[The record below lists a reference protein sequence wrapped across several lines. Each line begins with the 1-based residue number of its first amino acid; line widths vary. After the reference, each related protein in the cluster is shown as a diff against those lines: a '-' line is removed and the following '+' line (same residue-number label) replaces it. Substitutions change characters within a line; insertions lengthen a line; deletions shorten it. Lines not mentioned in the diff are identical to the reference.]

1 MLRNAVECLTG
12 IFVYQ
17 EIVDSSTKQWEKKY
31 LTPLTPSHLPRGENI
46 SYHTAEV
53 LRQAENSNVIEGGWV
68 GGDAFFGSVESCVE
82 LKRVLG
88 LYSTFIVKQNV
99 NYFPMKVLHA
109 VLVARHGSRPAGNW
123 VVMKSTIGGVDLYVM
138 AYAWSSKGVAYMVST
153 CGKTVMHEK
162 AYISRFEDE
171 YGNVQH
177 KELARPTIAHMLY
190 EFLPLI
196 DEHNKARQNSLA
208 LEKCWLTK
216 SCWVRIVTTLLGMS
230 VVDLQ
235 RWDRNKRHG
244 HVQHATEDDEI
255 VDDFD
260 IKVMANLIGKPLVD
274 GTFRYYRTVKRPSA
288 RITTSTDTSNN
299 PLTRI
304 VGFDGSTNYPKK
316 KDSDKSRVRQQSCFI
331 CRRYSPDHQNTQ
343 WKCKCC
349 GMPLCQIDRTNKTTR
364 KYSCVYE
371 HKQSGFDAIRCL
383 GVQKVGGFK
392 MPEEMLVYKI
402 TRSEQQ
408 RRDDRREEKKRR
420 REISKGNEPRSSTRR
435 KRSK

>member
-1 MLRNAVECLTG
+1 MSMEM
-12 IFVYQ
+12 
-17 EIVDSSTKQWEKKY
+17 SSTRSWRDLQLHTCSMSSY
-31 LTPLTPSHLPRGENI
+31 L
-46 SYHTAEV
+46 
-53 LRQAENSNVIEGGWV
+53 
-68 GGDAFFGSVESCVE
+68 
-82 LKRVLG
+82 
-88 LYSTFIVKQNV
+88 
-99 NYFPMKVLHA
+99 
-109 VLVARHGSRPAGNW
+109 
-123 VVMKSTIGGVDLYVM
+123 
-138 AYAWSSKGVAYMVST
+138 
-153 CGKTVMHEK
+153 
-162 AYISRFEDE
+162 
-171 YGNVQH
+171 
-177 KELARPTIAHMLY
+177 
-190 EFLPLI
+190 LPLI

-216 SCWVRIVTTLLGMS
+216 SCWVRIVTTLLRMS

-316 KDSDKSRVRQQSCFI
+316 KNSDKSRARQQSCFI
-331 CRRYSPDHQNTQ
+331 CCRYSPDHQNTQ

-349 GMPLCQIDRTNKTTR
+349 GMPLCQIDGTNKTTR

-371 HKQSGFDAIRCL
+371 HKQSGFDAIRCW
-383 GVQKVGGFK
+383 GYRR
-392 MPEEMLVYKI
+392 LV
-402 TRSEQQ
+402 
-408 RRDDRREEKKRR
+408 D
-420 REISKGNEPRSSTRR
+420 SKCPR
-435 KRSK
+435 KC